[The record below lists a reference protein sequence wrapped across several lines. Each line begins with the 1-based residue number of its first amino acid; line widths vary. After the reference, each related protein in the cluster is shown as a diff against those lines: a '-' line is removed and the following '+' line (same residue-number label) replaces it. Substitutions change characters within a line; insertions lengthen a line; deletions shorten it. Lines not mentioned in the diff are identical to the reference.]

1 MDNNYESKII
11 PIEENRLYFLFR
23 RGKEEHIKALYE
35 NGEIYIN
42 TIDFIRKC
50 DENEER
56 SDEDDGINYRKFF
69 GEATIKM
76 CDVGDDIE
84 KNGFTL
90 KTDNLILKQDNE
102 VKGNIYCLTG
112 IYSTDLMGEREE
124 IRHKTQSFGDSL
136 ILIYKPQIFLER
148 IFSELQRLG
157 YTNYKANKVFYYG
170 NEYSG
175 KVNFFRK
182 HEKFEFQ
189 KEYRIFIPNK
199 ENKPIKLN
207 IGNLSDIA
215 KINIGVLKLTYTDE
229 KEQLIY
235 L

>member
-1 MDNNYESKII
+1 MENNHENEII

-23 RGKEEHIKALYE
+23 RGKKDHIEALYE
-35 NGEIYIN
+35 KGEIHISS
-42 TIDFIRKC
+42 IDYIRKC
-50 DENEER
+50 DENDER

-76 CDVGDDIE
+76 CNVGDDIE

-90 KTDNLILKQDNE
+90 KTDCLVLKQDND

-112 IYSTDLMGEREE
+112 IFSNDLMDERSE
-124 IRHKTQSFGDSL
+124 IRHETHSFGDSL
-136 ILIYKPQIFLER
+136 IFIYKPKIFLER
-148 IFSELQRLG
+148 IFAELQKLG
-157 YTNYKANKVFYYG
+157 YKNYRANKVSYYG

-175 KVNFFRK
+175 KVDFFRK
-182 HEKFEFQ
+182 HEKFKSQ
-189 KEYRIFIPNK
+189 KEFRIFIPNK
-199 ENKPIKLN
+199 ENTPIKLN
-207 IGNLSDIA
+207 IGSLRDIA
-215 KINIGVLKLTYTDE
+215 KINEGVLKLTYTDE